1 MRRLI
6 SVVLVLAAC
15 ASVAHK
21 PLDVV
26 DLKDV
31 IERVETDNALPQD
44 KKNYYLAELKQAQS
58 SLGNKANYIYQLE
71 TDKAEQQ
78 KQIDLLKTKI
88 ESLSESKGRIKQLDY
103 QFWGF
108 VGLCVL
114 ALIGV
119 GMYIFIKF
127 GNMFN
132 PQRAAASAG
141 SSLATELI
149 RKQAGL

>member
-21 PLDVV
+21 PVEVV

-58 SLGNKANYIYQLE
+58 SLGNKSNYIYQLE

-114 ALIGV
+114 AFIGV
-119 GMYIFIKF
+119 VLYIFIKF
-127 GNMFN
+127 GNVFS
-132 PQRAAASAG
+132 PAKAPSI
-141 SSLATELI
+141 ATELI